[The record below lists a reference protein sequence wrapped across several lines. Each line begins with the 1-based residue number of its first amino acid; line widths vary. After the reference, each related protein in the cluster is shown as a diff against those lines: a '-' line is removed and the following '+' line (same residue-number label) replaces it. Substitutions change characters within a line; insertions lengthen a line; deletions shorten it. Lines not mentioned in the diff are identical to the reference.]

1 MNLTELIE
9 KRSNTVNQMK
19 ALADAAAKASRD
31 LTDEENT
38 QFEKLKTEER
48 SIQAQ
53 IDRVEYLRSLERAV
67 PADHIGDGH
76 NKDFEKLKRSVS
88 VQNIIQAQIAGRSL
102 SGAELEYNKEA
113 EKRSG
118 KKAQG
123 AFIPFDALETRATNN
138 TTTAAELVATNHRPQ
153 DYIGALRSSNIVRQM
168 GVRTLTGLSGDVV
181 IPKFGSGLSLGWVG
195 EEEAVP
201 ESNMSFDAITLTP
214 KHTGGKT
221 EMSRQLIQQS
231 SPDIESLI
239 REDLSFLVAKNI
251 DEAILAGTG
260 VKDPLGIIN
269 TTGVLTGTFPDGLTG
284 VSWQNILELIQ
295 QIEDENITNLQWLGT
310 SALKTFLAGVEK
322 STGTGQYLYQ
332 NGQVGELPFK
342 VSANLP
348 AKKAILGDFSQV
360 LLGVWSE
367 IDILVNPYA
376 EPAYSRGGVQVRA
389 MATCDVAVRHPKA
402 FLVLTEAEAA
412 GG

>member
-1 MNLTELIE
+1 MTLTELLE
-9 KRSNTVNQMK
+9 KRSSTVDAMK
-19 ALADAAAKASRD
+19 AIADAAAKARRD
-31 LTDEENT
+31 LTDEESA
-38 QFEKLKTEER
+38 QFETLKNEER
-48 SIQAQ
+48 SIQKQ
-53 IDRVEYLRSLERAV
+53 IDRVEYLRSLERAA
-67 PADHIGDGH
+67 PADHVGDSH

-123 AFIPFDALETRATNN
+123 AFIPFDVLETRATNN

-239 REDLSFLVAKNI
+239 REDLSYLVAQNI
-251 DEAILAGTG
+251 DQAIIAGTG
-260 VKDPLGIIN
+260 VKDPRGILN

-295 QIEDENITNLQWLGT
+295 QLEDENITNLQWLGT

-322 STGTGQYLYQ
+322 SAGTGQYLYQ

-342 VSANLP
+342 VSANMP
-348 AKKAILGDFSQV
+348 AKTAILGDFSQV
-360 LLGVWSE
+360 MLGVWAD
-367 IDILVNPYA
+367 IDVLVNPFA

-402 FLVLTEAEAA
+402 FLVATGA
-412 GG
+412 

>member
-1 MNLTELIE
+1 MNLTELLE
-9 KRSNTVNQMK
+9 KRSSTVSQMK
-19 ALADAAAKASRD
+19 ALADAAAKAQRD
-31 LTDEENT
+31 LTDEESA
-38 QFEKLKTEER
+38 QFETLKNEER
-48 SIQAQ
+48 SIQKQ
-53 IDRVEYLRSLERAV
+53 IDRVEYLRSLERGA
-67 PADHIGDGH
+67 PADHISDGH

-123 AFIPFDALETRATNN
+123 AFIPFDVLETRATNN
-138 TTTAAELVATNHRPQ
+138 TTSASDLVAANHRPQ
-153 DYIGALRSSNIVRQM
+153 DYIGALRASNIVRQM

-181 IPKFGSGLSLGWVG
+181 IPKYGTGLSLGWVG

-201 ESNMSFDAITLTP
+201 ESNMTFDSITLTP

-269 TTGVLTGTFPDGLTG
+269 TLGVLTGDTPATWAEVL
-284 VSWQNILELIQ
+284 QLIQ

-310 SALKTFLAGVEK
+310 SALKTTLAGIEK

-342 VSANLP
+342 VSANMP
-348 AKKAILGDFSQV
+348 ANTAILGDFSQV

-402 FLVLTEAEAA
+402 FLVMTEAVT

>member
-1 MNLTELIE
+1 MNLTELLE

-19 ALADAAAKASRD
+19 ALADTAAKAQRD
-31 LTDEENT
+31 LTEEEST
-38 QFEKLKTEER
+38 QFEKLKAEER
-48 SIQAQ
+48 SIQQQ
-53 IDRVEYLRSLERAV
+53 IDRVEYLRSLERSA
-67 PADHIGDGH
+67 PADHIGDSHG
-76 NKDFEKLKRSVS
+76 KDFEKLKRSVS
-88 VQNIIQAQIAGRSL
+88 VANIIRSQMQGTQL

-118 KKAQG
+118 RKAQG
-123 AFIPFDALETRATNN
+123 AFIPFDALETRAN
-138 TTTAAELVATNHRPQ
+138 TTTSASDLVAANHRPQ
-153 DYIGALRSSNIVRQM
+153 DYIGPLRASNIVRQM

-181 IPKFGSGLSLGWVG
+181 IPKFGTGLSLGWVG
-195 EEEAVP
+195 EGEAVP

-239 REDLSFLVAKNI
+239 REDLSYLVAKNI
-251 DEAILAGTG
+251 DQAIIAGTG
-260 VKDPLGIIN
+260 VKDPLGILN
-269 TTGVLTGTFPDGLTG
+269 TVGVLTGAIPATWAEVL
-284 VSWQNILELIQ
+284 QLIQ
-295 QIEDENITNLQWLGT
+295 QIEDENISNLKWLAT
-310 SALKTFLAGVEK
+310 STTKTTLAGIEK
-322 STGTGQYLYQ
+322 SAGTGKYLYEA
-332 NGQVGELPFK
+332 GQVAELPFN
-342 VSANLP
+342 VSANMP
-348 AKKAILGDFSQV
+348 ANKLILGDFSQV

-402 FLVLTEAEAA
+402 FLVATGA
-412 GG
+412 

>member
-1 MNLTELIE
+1 MTLTELLE
-9 KRSNTVNQMK
+9 KRSSTVSQMK
-19 ALADAAAKASRD
+19 ALADAAAKAQRD
-31 LTDEENT
+31 LTDEESA
-38 QFEKLKTEER
+38 QFETLKNEER
-48 SIQAQ
+48 SIQKQ
-53 IDRVEYLRSLERAV
+53 IDRVEYLRSLERGA
-67 PADHIGDGH
+67 PADHVGDSH

-118 KKAQG
+118 KKANG
-123 AFIPFDALETRATNN
+123 AFIPFDSLETRATNN
-138 TTTAAELVATNHRPQ
+138 TTSASDLVAANHRPQ
-153 DYIGALRSSNIVRQM
+153 DYIGALRASNIVRQM

-181 IPKFGSGLSLGWVG
+181 IPKYGTGLSLGWVG
-195 EEEAVP
+195 EEEAVT
-201 ESNMSFDAITLTP
+201 ESNMTFDAVTLTP

-239 REDLSFLVAKNI
+239 REDLSYLVAQNI

-269 TTGVLTGTFPDGLTG
+269 TLGVLTGDTPATWAEVL
-284 VSWQNILELIQ
+284 QLIQ

-310 SALKTFLAGVEK
+310 SALKTTLAGIEK

-342 VSANLP
+342 VSANMP
-348 AKKAILGDFSQV
+348 AKTAILGDFSQV

-367 IDILVNPYA
+367 IDILVNPFA

-402 FLVLTEAEAA
+402 FLVMTEAVT

>member
-1 MNLTELIE
+1 MKLTELIE

-19 ALADAAAKASRD
+19 AIADKASAENRD
-31 LTDEENT
+31 LTTEEST
-38 QFEKLKTEER
+38 QFEQLKTEER
-48 SIQAQ
+48 SIQKQ
-53 IDRVEYLRSLERAV
+53 IDRAEYLRSVERSA

-88 VQNIIQAQIAGRSL
+88 VQNIIRSQMNGRAL
-102 SGAELEYNKEA
+102 SGAELEYNQEA

-118 KKAQG
+118 RKAQG
-123 AFIPFDALETRATNN
+123 AFIPFDALETRAN
-138 TTTAAELVATNHRPQ
+138 TTTTASDLVPTIQRPQ
-153 DYIGALRSSNIVRQM
+153 DYIGALRSSNIVRSL

-181 IPKFGSGLSLGWVG
+181 IPKFGSGLSLGWINEG
-195 EEEAVP
+195 ESVAEDE
-201 ESNMSFDAITLTP
+201 MSFDAISLKP

-221 EMSRQLIQQS
+221 EMSRQLLQQS
-231 SPDIESLI
+231 SPDIESLV
-239 REDLSFLVAKNI
+239 REDLSYLVAQNI
-251 DEAILAGTG
+251 DQAIIAGTG

-284 VSWQNILELIQ
+284 VSWQTILNFIQ

-342 VSANLP
+342 VSANMP
-348 AKKAILGDFSQV
+348 AKTAILGDFSQV

-402 FLVLTEAEAA
+402 FLVLTEAVA

>member
-1 MNLTELIE
+1 MTLTELIE
-9 KRSNTVNQMK
+9 KRSTTVAAMK
-19 ALADAAAKASRD
+19 ALADAAAKAQRD
-31 LTDEENT
+31 LTDEESA
-38 QFEKLKTEER
+38 QFETLKNEER
-48 SIQAQ
+48 SIQKQ
-53 IDRVEYLRSLERAV
+53 IDRVEYLRSLERGA
-67 PADHIGDGH
+67 PADHVGDSH

-118 KKAQG
+118 KKANG
-123 AFIPFDALETRATNN
+123 AFFPFDVLETRATNN
-138 TTTAAELVATNHRPQ
+138 TTTAADIVAANHRPQ
-153 DYIGALRSSNIVRQM
+153 DYIGALRASNIVRQM

-181 IPKFGSGLSLGWVG
+181 IPKYGTGLSLGWVG
-195 EEEAVP
+195 EEEAVT
-201 ESNMSFDAITLTP
+201 ESNMTFDAVTLTP

-239 REDLSFLVAKNI
+239 REDLSYLVAQNI

-269 TTGVLTGTFPDGLTG
+269 TLGVLTGDTPATWAEVL
-284 VSWQNILELIQ
+284 QLIQ

-310 SALKTFLAGVEK
+310 SALKTTLAGIEK

-342 VSANLP
+342 VSANMP
-348 AKKAILGDFSQV
+348 AKTAILGDFSQV

-402 FLVLTEAEAA
+402 FLVMTDAVT

>member
-1 MNLTELIE
+1 MTLTELLE

-19 ALADAAAKASRD
+19 TLADAAAKAQRD
-31 LTDEENT
+31 LTDEEST
-38 QFEKLKTEER
+38 QFETLKNEER
-48 SIQAQ
+48 SIQKQ
-53 IDRVEYLRSLERAV
+53 IDRVEYLRSLERSA
-67 PADHIGDGH
+67 PADHVGDSH

-118 KKAQG
+118 KKATG
-123 AFIPFDALETRATNN
+123 AFIPFDVLETRATNN
-138 TTTAAELVATNHRPQ
+138 TTSASDIVAANHRPQ
-153 DYIGALRSSNIVRQM
+153 DYIGALRASNIVRQM

-181 IPKFGSGLSLGWVG
+181 IPKFGTGLSLGWVG

-260 VKDPLGIIN
+260 VKDPLGILN
-269 TTGVLTGTFPDGLTG
+269 TIGVLTGTAPATWAEVL
-284 VSWQNILELIQ
+284 QLIQ

-310 SALKTFLAGVEK
+310 SALKTTLAGIEK

-342 VSANLP
+342 VSANMP
-348 AKKAILGDFSQV
+348 AKTAILGDFSQV

-402 FLVLTEAEAA
+402 FLVMTEAVT

>member
-1 MNLTELIE
+1 MNLTELLE
-9 KRSNTVNQMK
+9 KRSSTVSQMK
-19 ALADAAAKASRD
+19 ALADAAAKAQRD
-31 LTDEENT
+31 LTDEEST
-38 QFEKLKTEER
+38 QFETLKNEER
-48 SIQAQ
+48 SIQKQ
-53 IDRVEYLRSLERAV
+53 IDRVEYLRSLERSA
-67 PADHIGDGH
+67 PADHVGDSH

-123 AFIPFDALETRATNN
+123 AFIPFDVLEKRATNN
-138 TTTAAELVATNHRPQ
+138 TTTAADLVAANHRPQ

-181 IPKFGSGLSLGWVG
+181 IPKFGTGLSLGWVG

-260 VKDPLGIIN
+260 AKDPLGILN
-269 TTGVLTGTFPDGLTG
+269 TIGVLTGTTPATWAEVL
-284 VSWQNILELIQ
+284 QLIQ
-295 QIEDENITNLQWLGT
+295 QIEDENITNLQWLAT
-310 SALKTFLAGVEK
+310 SALKTTLAGIEK

-342 VSANLP
+342 VSANMP
-348 AKKAILGDFSQV
+348 AKTAILGDFSQV

-402 FLVLTEAEAA
+402 FLVLTDAVT

>member
-1 MNLTELIE
+1 MKLTELIE

-19 ALADAAAKASRD
+19 AIADKASAENRD
-31 LTDEENT
+31 LTTEEST
-38 QFEKLKTEER
+38 QFEQLKTEER
-48 SIQAQ
+48 SIQKQ
-53 IDRVEYLRSLERAV
+53 IDRAEYLRSLERSA

-88 VQNIIQAQIAGRSL
+88 VQNIIRSQMNGRAL
-102 SGAELEYNKEA
+102 SGAELEYNQEA

-138 TTTAAELVATNHRPQ
+138 TTTAADLVATNHRPQ
-153 DYIGALRSSNIVRQM
+153 DYIGALRASNIVRQM

-181 IPKFGSGLSLGWVG
+181 IPKYGTGLSLGWVG

-201 ESNMSFDAITLTP
+201 ESNMTFDSITLTP

-269 TTGVLTGTFPDGLTG
+269 TLGVLTGDTPATWAEVL
-284 VSWQNILELIQ
+284 QLIQ
-295 QIEDENITNLQWLGT
+295 QIEDENITNLQWLAT
-310 SALKTFLAGVEK
+310 SALKTTLAGIEK
-322 STGTGQYLYQ
+322 SAGTGQYLYQ

-342 VSANLP
+342 VSANMP
-348 AKKAILGDFSQV
+348 AKTAILGDFSQV

-402 FLVLTEAEAA
+402 FLVLTDAVS

>member
-1 MNLTELIE
+1 MNLTELLE
-9 KRSNTVNQMK
+9 KRSSTVSQMK
-19 ALADAAAKASRD
+19 ALADAAAKAQRD
-31 LTDEENT
+31 LTEEEST
-38 QFEKLKTEER
+38 QFETLKNEER
-48 SIQAQ
+48 SIQKQ
-53 IDRVEYLRSLERAV
+53 IDRVEYLRSLERAA
-67 PADHIGDGH
+67 PADHVGDSH

-138 TTTAAELVATNHRPQ
+138 TTSASDLVAANHRPQ

-181 IPKFGSGLSLGWVG
+181 IPKYGTGLSLGWVG

-201 ESNMSFDAITLTP
+201 ESNMTFDSITLTP

-239 REDLSFLVAKNI
+239 REDLSFLVAQNI
-251 DEAILAGTG
+251 DKAIIAGTG
-260 VKDPLGIIN
+260 VKDPLGILN
-269 TTGVLTGTFPDGLTG
+269 TLGVLTGAIPDT
-284 VSWQNILELIQ
+284 WQEVLALIQ
-295 QIEDENITNLQWLGT
+295 LIEDQNITNLKWLGT
-310 SALKTFLAGVEK
+310 STTKTTLAGIEK
-322 STGTGQYLYQ
+322 STGTGQFLYQ
-332 NGQVGELPFK
+332 NGQVAELPFN
-342 VSANLP
+342 VSANMP
-348 AKKAILGDFSQV
+348 ANKLILGDFSQV

-402 FLVLTEAEAA
+402 FLVATGA
-412 GG
+412 

>member
-1 MNLTELIE
+1 MTLTELLE

-19 ALADAAAKASRD
+19 ALADAAAKAQRD
-31 LTDEENT
+31 LTEEEST
-38 QFEKLKTEER
+38 QFETLKNEER
-48 SIQAQ
+48 SVQKQ
-53 IDRVEYLRSLERAV
+53 IDRVEYLRSLERSA
-67 PADHIGDGH
+67 PADHVGDNH

-88 VQNIIQAQIAGRSL
+88 VQNIIRSQMQGTQL

-153 DYIGALRSSNIVRQM
+153 DYIGALRASNIVRQM

-181 IPKFGSGLSLGWVG
+181 IPKFGTGLSLGWVG

-239 REDLSFLVAKNI
+239 REDLSYLVAKNI
-251 DEAILAGTG
+251 DQAIIAGTG
-260 VKDPLGIIN
+260 VKDPLGILN
-269 TTGVLTGTFPDGLTG
+269 TVGVLTGAIPDT
-284 VSWQNILELIQ
+284 WQEVLALIQ
-295 QIEDENITNLQWLGT
+295 LIEDQNITNLKWLGT
-310 SALKTFLAGVEK
+310 STTKTTLAGIEK
-322 STGTGQYLYQ
+322 STGTGQFLYQ
-332 NGQVGELPFK
+332 NGQVGELPFN
-342 VSANLP
+342 VSANMP
-348 AKKAILGDFSQV
+348 ANKLILGDFSQV

-367 IDILVNPYA
+367 IDILVNPYV

-402 FLVLTEAEAA
+402 FLVATGA
-412 GG
+412 

>member
-1 MNLTELIE
+1 MTLTELLE
-9 KRSNTVNQMK
+9 KRSSTVNKMK
-19 ALADAAAKASRD
+19 ALADAAAKAQRD
-31 LTDEENT
+31 LTEEEST
-38 QFEKLKTEER
+38 QFETLKNEER
-48 SIQAQ
+48 SVQKQ
-53 IDRVEYLRSLERAV
+53 IDRVEYLRSLERSA
-67 PADHIGDGH
+67 PADHVGDSH

-153 DYIGALRSSNIVRQM
+153 DYIGALRASNIVRQM

-181 IPKFGSGLSLGWVG
+181 IPKFGTGLSLGWVG

-239 REDLSFLVAKNI
+239 REDLSYLVAKNI
-251 DEAILAGTG
+251 DQAIIAGTG
-260 VKDPLGIIN
+260 VKDPLGILN
-269 TTGVLTGTFPDGLTG
+269 TVGVLTGAIPDT
-284 VSWQNILELIQ
+284 WQEVLALIQ
-295 QIEDENITNLQWLGT
+295 LIEDQNITNLKWLGT
-310 SALKTFLAGVEK
+310 STTKTTLAGIEK
-322 STGTGQYLYQ
+322 STGTGQFLYQ
-332 NGQVGELPFK
+332 NGQVGELPFN
-342 VSANLP
+342 VSANMP
-348 AKKAILGDFSQV
+348 ANKLILGDFSQV

-402 FLVLTEAEAA
+402 FLVATGA
-412 GG
+412 

>member
-1 MNLTELIE
+1 MNLTELLE
-9 KRSNTVNQMK
+9 KRSTTVAAMK
-19 ALADAAAKASRD
+19 ALADAAAKAQRD
-31 LTDEENT
+31 LTDEESA
-38 QFEKLKTEER
+38 QFETLKNEER
-48 SIQAQ
+48 SIQKQ
-53 IDRVEYLRSLERAV
+53 IDRVEYLRSLERGA
-67 PADHIGDGH
+67 PADHVGDNH

-123 AFIPFDALETRATNN
+123 AFIPFDSLETRATNN
-138 TTTAAELVATNHRPQ
+138 TTSASDLVAANHRPQ
-153 DYIGALRSSNIVRQM
+153 DYIGALRASNIVRQM

-181 IPKFGSGLSLGWVG
+181 IPKYGTGLSLGWVG
-195 EEEAVP
+195 EEEAVT
-201 ESNMSFDAITLTP
+201 ESNMTFDAVTLTP

-239 REDLSFLVAKNI
+239 REDLSYLVAQNI

-269 TTGVLTGTFPDGLTG
+269 TLGVLTGNTPATWAEVL
-284 VSWQNILELIQ
+284 QLIQ

-310 SALKTFLAGVEK
+310 SALKTTLAGIEK

-342 VSANLP
+342 VSANMP
-348 AKKAILGDFSQV
+348 AKTAILGDFSQV

-367 IDILVNPYA
+367 IDILVNPFA

-402 FLVLTEAEAA
+402 FLVMTDAVT

>member
-1 MNLTELIE
+1 MTLTELLE

-19 ALADAAAKASRD
+19 TLADAAAKAQRD
-31 LTDEENT
+31 LTDEESA
-38 QFEKLKTEER
+38 QFETLKNEER
-48 SIQAQ
+48 SIQKQ
-53 IDRVEYLRSLERAV
+53 IDRVEYLRSLERGA
-67 PADHIGDGH
+67 PADHISDGH

-181 IPKFGSGLSLGWVG
+181 IPKFGTGLSLGWVG

-239 REDLSFLVAKNI
+239 REDLSYLVAQNI
-251 DEAILAGTG
+251 DKAIIAGTG
-260 VKDPLGIIN
+260 VKDPLGILN
-269 TTGVLTGTFPDGLTG
+269 TVGVLTGAIPDT
-284 VSWQNILELIQ
+284 WQEVLALIQ
-295 QIEDENITNLQWLGT
+295 LIEDQNITNLKWLGT
-310 SALKTFLAGVEK
+310 STTKTTLAGIEK
-322 STGTGQYLYQ
+322 STGTGQFLYQ
-332 NGQVGELPFK
+332 NGQVGELPFN
-342 VSANLP
+342 VSANMP
-348 AKKAILGDFSQV
+348 ANKLILGDFSQV
-360 LLGVWSE
+360 ILGVWSE

-402 FLVLTEAEAA
+402 FLVATGA
-412 GG
+412 

>member
-1 MNLTELIE
+1 MTLTELLE
-9 KRSNTVNQMK
+9 KRSSTVDAMK
-19 ALADAAAKASRD
+19 ALADAAAKAQRD
-31 LTDEENT
+31 LTDEESA
-38 QFEKLKTEER
+38 QFETLKNEER
-48 SIQAQ
+48 SIQKQ
-53 IDRVEYLRSLERAV
+53 IDRVEYLRSLERSA
-67 PADHIGDGH
+67 PADHVGDNH

-118 KKAQG
+118 KKATG
-123 AFIPFDALETRATNN
+123 AFIPFDVLETRATNN
-138 TTTAAELVATNHRPQ
+138 TTSASDIVAANHRPQ
-153 DYIGALRSSNIVRQM
+153 DYIGALRASNIVRQM

-181 IPKFGSGLSLGWVG
+181 IPKFGTGLSLGWVG

-260 VKDPLGIIN
+260 VKDPLGILN
-269 TTGVLTGTFPDGLTG
+269 TIGVLTGTAPATWAEVL
-284 VSWQNILELIQ
+284 QLIQ

-310 SALKTFLAGVEK
+310 SALKTTLAGIEK

-342 VSANLP
+342 VSANMP
-348 AKKAILGDFSQV
+348 AKTAILGDFSQV

-402 FLVLTEAEAA
+402 FLVMTEAVT

>member
-1 MNLTELIE
+1 MNLTELLE
-9 KRSNTVNQMK
+9 KRSSTVSQMK
-19 ALADAAAKASRD
+19 ALADAAAKAQRD
-31 LTDEENT
+31 LTEEEST
-38 QFEKLKTEER
+38 QFETLKNEER
-48 SIQAQ
+48 SIQKQ
-53 IDRVEYLRSLERAV
+53 IDRVEYLRSLERAA
-67 PADHIGDGH
+67 PADHVGDSH

-138 TTTAAELVATNHRPQ
+138 TTTAAELVAANHRPQ

-181 IPKFGSGLSLGWVG
+181 IPKFGTGLSLGWVG

-239 REDLSFLVAKNI
+239 REDLSYLVAQNI
-251 DEAILAGTG
+251 DQAIIAGTG
-260 VKDPLGIIN
+260 VKDPLGILN
-269 TTGVLTGTFPDGLTG
+269 TLGVLTGAIPDTWAEVLA
-284 VSWQNILELIQ
+284 LIQ
-295 QIEDENITNLQWLGT
+295 LIEDQNITNLKWLGT
-310 SALKTFLAGVEK
+310 STTKTTLAGIEK
-322 STGTGQYLYQ
+322 STGTGQFLYQ
-332 NGQVGELPFK
+332 NGQVGELPFN
-342 VSANLP
+342 VSANMP
-348 AKKAILGDFSQV
+348 ANKLILGDFSQV

-402 FLVLTEAEAA
+402 FLVATGA
-412 GG
+412 

>member
-19 ALADAAAKASRD
+19 ALADAAAKAQRD
-31 LTDEENT
+31 LTEEEST
-38 QFEKLKTEER
+38 QFETLKNEER
-48 SIQAQ
+48 SIQKQ
-53 IDRVEYLRSLERAV
+53 IDRVEYLRSLERSA
-67 PADHIGDGH
+67 PADHVGDSH

-153 DYIGALRSSNIVRQM
+153 DYIGALRASNIVRQM

-181 IPKFGSGLSLGWVG
+181 IPKYGTGLSLGWVG
-195 EEEAVP
+195 EEEAVT

-239 REDLSFLVAKNI
+239 REDLSYLVAQNI
-251 DEAILAGTG
+251 DQAIIAGTG
-260 VKDPLGIIN
+260 VKDPLGILN
-269 TTGVLTGTFPDGLTG
+269 TVGVLTGAIPDT
-284 VSWQNILELIQ
+284 WQEVLALIQ
-295 QIEDENITNLQWLGT
+295 LIEDQNITNLKWLGT
-310 SALKTFLAGVEK
+310 STTKTTLAGIEK
-322 STGTGQYLYQ
+322 STGTGQFLYQ
-332 NGQVGELPFK
+332 NGQVGELPFN
-342 VSANLP
+342 VSANMP
-348 AKKAILGDFSQV
+348 ANKLILGDFSQV

-402 FLVLTEAEAA
+402 FLVATGA
-412 GG
+412 

>member
-1 MNLTELIE
+1 MTLTELLE

-19 ALADAAAKASRD
+19 ALADAAAKAQRD
-31 LTDEENT
+31 LTDEESA
-38 QFEKLKTEER
+38 QFETLKNEER
-48 SIQAQ
+48 SVQKQ
-53 IDRVEYLRSLERAV
+53 IDRVEYLRSLERSA
-67 PADHIGDGH
+67 PADHVGDNH

-88 VQNIIQAQIAGRSL
+88 VQNIIRSQMQGTQL

-153 DYIGALRSSNIVRQM
+153 DYIGALRASNIVRQL

-181 IPKFGSGLSLGWVG
+181 IPKYGSGLSLGWVG
-195 EEEAVP
+195 EEEAVT
-201 ESNMSFDAITLTP
+201 ESNMSFDSITLTP

-239 REDLSFLVAKNI
+239 REDLSYLVAQNI
-251 DEAILAGTG
+251 DQAIIAGTG
-260 VKDPLGIIN
+260 VKDPLGILN
-269 TTGVLTGTFPDGLTG
+269 TVGVLTGAIPDT
-284 VSWQNILELIQ
+284 WQEVLALIQ
-295 QIEDENITNLQWLGT
+295 LIEDQNITNLKWLGT
-310 SALKTFLAGVEK
+310 STTKTTLAGIEK
-322 STGTGQYLYQ
+322 STGTGQFLYQ
-332 NGQVGELPFK
+332 NGQVGELPFN
-342 VSANLP
+342 VSANMP
-348 AKKAILGDFSQV
+348 ANKLILGDFSQV

-402 FLVLTEAEAA
+402 FLVATGA
-412 GG
+412 

>member
-1 MNLTELIE
+1 MTLTELIE

-19 ALADAAAKASRD
+19 AIADKASTENRD
-31 LTDEENT
+31 LTAEESA
-38 QFEKLKTEER
+38 QFETLKNEER
-48 SIQAQ
+48 SIQKQ
-53 IDRVEYLRSLERAV
+53 IDRTEYLRSLERSA
-67 PADHIGDGH
+67 PADHVGDSH

-88 VQNIIQAQIAGRSL
+88 VQNIIRSQMQGTQL

-153 DYIGALRSSNIVRQM
+153 DYIGALRASNIVRQM

-181 IPKFGSGLSLGWVG
+181 IPKFGTGLSLGWVG

-239 REDLSFLVAKNI
+239 REDLSYLVAQNI
-251 DEAILAGTG
+251 DQAIIAGTG
-260 VKDPLGIIN
+260 VKDPLGILN
-269 TTGVLTGTFPDGLTG
+269 TVGVLTGAIPDT
-284 VSWQNILELIQ
+284 WQEVLALIQ
-295 QIEDENITNLQWLGT
+295 LIEDQNITNLKWLGT
-310 SALKTFLAGVEK
+310 STTKTTLAGIEK
-322 STGTGQYLYQ
+322 STGTGQFLYQ
-332 NGQVGELPFK
+332 NGQVGELPFN
-342 VSANLP
+342 VSANMP
-348 AKKAILGDFSQV
+348 ANKLILGDFSQV

-402 FLVLTEAEAA
+402 FLVATGA
-412 GG
+412 

>member
-1 MNLTELIE
+1 MDLTELLE
-9 KRSNTVNQMK
+9 KRSSTVSQMK
-19 ALADAAAKASRD
+19 ALADAAAKAQRD
-31 LTDEENT
+31 LTEEEST
-38 QFEKLKTEER
+38 QFETLKNEER
-48 SIQAQ
+48 SVQKQ
-53 IDRVEYLRSLERAV
+53 IDRVEYLRSLERSA
-67 PADHIGDGH
+67 PADHVGDSH

-153 DYIGALRSSNIVRQM
+153 DYIGALRASNIVRQM

-181 IPKFGSGLSLGWVG
+181 IPKFGTGLSLGWVG

-231 SPDIESLI
+231 SPDIESLF
-239 REDLSFLVAKNI
+239 REDLSYLVAKNI
-251 DEAILAGTG
+251 YQAIIAGTG
-260 VKDPLGIIN
+260 VKDPLGILN
-269 TTGVLTGTFPDGLTG
+269 TVGVLTGAIPDT
-284 VSWQNILELIQ
+284 WQEVLALIQ
-295 QIEDENITNLQWLGT
+295 LIEDQNITNLKWLGT
-310 SALKTFLAGVEK
+310 STTKTTLAGIEK
-322 STGTGQYLYQ
+322 STGTGQFLYQ
-332 NGQVGELPFK
+332 NGQVGELPFN
-342 VSANLP
+342 VSANMP
-348 AKKAILGDFSQV
+348 ANKLILGDFSQV

-402 FLVLTEAEAA
+402 FLVATGA
-412 GG
+412 

>member
-1 MNLTELIE
+1 MTLTELIE
-9 KRSNTVNQMK
+9 KRSTTVAAMK
-19 ALADAAAKASRD
+19 ALADAAAKAQRD
-31 LTDEENT
+31 LTDEESA
-38 QFEKLKTEER
+38 QFETLKNEER
-48 SIQAQ
+48 SIQKQ
-53 IDRVEYLRSLERAV
+53 IDRVEYLRSLERSA
-67 PADHIGDGH
+67 PADHVGDSH

-118 KKAQG
+118 KKANG
-123 AFIPFDALETRATNN
+123 AFIPFDVLETRATNN
-138 TTTAAELVATNHRPQ
+138 TTSASDLVAANHRPQ
-153 DYIGALRSSNIVRQM
+153 DYIGALRASNIVRQM

-181 IPKFGSGLSLGWVG
+181 IPKYGTGLSLGWVG

-239 REDLSFLVAKNI
+239 REDLSYLVAQNI
-251 DEAILAGTG
+251 DQAIIAGTG
-260 VKDPLGIIN
+260 VKDPLGILN
-269 TTGVLTGTFPDGLTG
+269 TIGVLTGATPATWADVLA
-284 VSWQNILELIQ
+284 LIQ
-295 QIEDENITNLQWLGT
+295 QLEDENVSNLKWLAN
-310 SALKTFLAGVEK
+310 SALKTILAGTEK

-332 NGQVGELPFK
+332 GGQVGELPFHT
-342 VSANLP
+342 SANMP
-348 AKKAILGDFSQV
+348 TGKFILGDFSQV

-402 FLVLTEAEAA
+402 FLVAST

>member
-1 MNLTELIE
+1 MTLTELLE
-9 KRSNTVNQMK
+9 KRSTTVAAMK
-19 ALADAAAKASRD
+19 ALADAAAKAQRD
-31 LTDEENT
+31 LTDEESA
-38 QFEKLKTEER
+38 QFETLKNEER
-48 SIQAQ
+48 SIQKQ
-53 IDRVEYLRSLERAV
+53 IDRVEYLRSLERSA
-67 PADHIGDGH
+67 PADHVGDNH

-88 VQNIIQAQIAGRSL
+88 VQNIIQAQMQGTQL

-123 AFIPFDALETRATNN
+123 AFIPFDVLETRATNN
-138 TTTAAELVATNHRPQ
+138 TTSASDLVAANHRPQ
-153 DYIGALRSSNIVRQM
+153 DYIGPLRASNIVRQM

-181 IPKFGSGLSLGWVG
+181 IPKYGTGLSLGWVG

-201 ESNMSFDAITLTP
+201 ESNMSFDAVTLTP

-260 VKDPLGIIN
+260 VKDPLGILN
-269 TTGVLTGTFPDGLTG
+269 TIGVLTGTAPATWAEVL
-284 VSWQNILELIQ
+284 QLIQ

-310 SALKTFLAGVEK
+310 SALKTTLAGIEK

-342 VSANLP
+342 VSANMP
-348 AKKAILGDFSQV
+348 AKTAILGDFSQV
-360 LLGVWSE
+360 LLGTWSE
-367 IDILVNPYA
+367 IDILVNPFA

-402 FLVLTEAEAA
+402 FLVAST

>member
-1 MNLTELIE
+1 MTLTELLE
-9 KRSNTVNQMK
+9 KRSSTVSQMK
-19 ALADAAAKASRD
+19 ALADAAAKAQRD
-31 LTDEENT
+31 LTDEESA
-38 QFEKLKTEER
+38 QFETLKNEER
-48 SIQAQ
+48 SIQKQ
-53 IDRVEYLRSLERAV
+53 IDRVEYLRSLERGA
-67 PADHIGDGH
+67 PADHVGDSH

-153 DYIGALRSSNIVRQM
+153 DYIGALRASNIVRQM

-181 IPKFGSGLSLGWVG
+181 IPKYGTGLSLGWVG

-201 ESNMSFDAITLTP
+201 ESNMTFDSITLTP

-239 REDLSFLVAKNI
+239 REDLSYLVAQNI
-251 DEAILAGTG
+251 DKAIIAGTG
-260 VKDPLGIIN
+260 VKDPLGILN
-269 TTGVLTGTFPDGLTG
+269 TVGVLTGAIPDT
-284 VSWQNILELIQ
+284 WQEVLALIQ
-295 QIEDENITNLQWLGT
+295 LIEDQNITNLKWLGT
-310 SALKTFLAGVEK
+310 STTKTTLAGIEK
-322 STGTGQYLYQ
+322 STGTGQFLYQ
-332 NGQVGELPFK
+332 NGQVAELPFN
-342 VSANLP
+342 VSANMP
-348 AKKAILGDFSQV
+348 ANKLILGDFSQV

-402 FLVLTEAEAA
+402 FLVATGA
-412 GG
+412 

>member
-1 MNLTELIE
+1 MNLTELLE
-9 KRSNTVNQMK
+9 KRSSTVSQMK
-19 ALADAAAKASRD
+19 ALADAAAKAQRD
-31 LTDEENT
+31 LTEEEST
-38 QFEKLKTEER
+38 QFETLKNEER
-48 SIQAQ
+48 SIQKQ
-53 IDRVEYLRSLERAV
+53 IDRVEYLRSLERAA
-67 PADHIGDGH
+67 PADHVGDSH

-88 VQNIIQAQIAGRSL
+88 VQNIIRSQMQGTQL

-138 TTTAAELVATNHRPQ
+138 TTTAAELVAANHRPQ

-181 IPKFGSGLSLGWVG
+181 IPKFGTGLSLGWVG

-239 REDLSFLVAKNI
+239 REDLSYLVAQNI
-251 DEAILAGTG
+251 DQAIIAGTG
-260 VKDPLGIIN
+260 VKDPLGILN
-269 TTGVLTGTFPDGLTG
+269 TLGVLTGAIPDTWAEVLA
-284 VSWQNILELIQ
+284 LIQ
-295 QIEDENITNLQWLGT
+295 LIEDQNITNLKWLGT
-310 SALKTFLAGVEK
+310 STTKTTLAGIEK
-322 STGTGQYLYQ
+322 STGTGQFLYQ
-332 NGQVGELPFK
+332 NGQVGELPFN
-342 VSANLP
+342 VSANMP
-348 AKKAILGDFSQV
+348 ANKLILGDFSQV

-402 FLVLTEAEAA
+402 FLVATGA
-412 GG
+412 

>member
-1 MNLTELIE
+1 MTLTELLE

-19 ALADAAAKASRD
+19 TLADAAAKAQRD
-31 LTDEENT
+31 LTDEEST
-38 QFEKLKTEER
+38 QFETLKNEER
-48 SIQAQ
+48 SIQKQ
-53 IDRVEYLRSLERAV
+53 IDRVEYLRSLERSA
-67 PADHIGDGH
+67 PADHVGDSH

-153 DYIGALRSSNIVRQM
+153 DYIGALRASNIVRQM

-181 IPKFGSGLSLGWVG
+181 IPKYGTGLSLGWVG
-195 EEEAVP
+195 EEEAVT

-239 REDLSFLVAKNI
+239 REDLSYLVAQNI
-251 DEAILAGTG
+251 DQAIIAGTG
-260 VKDPLGIIN
+260 VKDPLGILN
-269 TTGVLTGTFPDGLTG
+269 TVGVLTGAIPDT
-284 VSWQNILELIQ
+284 WQEVLALIQ
-295 QIEDENITNLQWLGT
+295 LIEDQNITNLKWLGT
-310 SALKTFLAGVEK
+310 STTKTTLAGIEK
-322 STGTGQYLYQ
+322 STGTGQFLYQ
-332 NGQVGELPFK
+332 NGQVGELPFN
-342 VSANLP
+342 VSANMP
-348 AKKAILGDFSQV
+348 ANKLILGDFSQV

-402 FLVLTEAEAA
+402 FLVATGA
-412 GG
+412 

>member
-19 ALADAAAKASRD
+19 ALADAAAKAQRD
-31 LTDEENT
+31 LTEEEST
-38 QFEKLKTEER
+38 QFETLKNEER
-48 SIQAQ
+48 SIQKQ
-53 IDRVEYLRSLERAV
+53 IDRVEYLRSLERSA
-67 PADHIGDGH
+67 PADHVGDSH

-153 DYIGALRSSNIVRQM
+153 DYIGPLRASNIVRQM

-181 IPKFGSGLSLGWVG
+181 IPKFGTGLSLGWVG

-239 REDLSFLVAKNI
+239 REDLSFLVAQNI
-251 DEAILAGTG
+251 DKAILAGTG
-260 VKDPLGIIN
+260 VKDPLGILN
-269 TTGVLTGTFPDGLTG
+269 TIGVLTGTAPATWAEVL
-284 VSWQNILELIQ
+284 QLIQ

-310 SALKTFLAGVEK
+310 SALKTTLAGIEK
-322 STGTGQYLYQ
+322 SVGTGQYLYQ

-342 VSANLP
+342 MSANMP

-376 EPAYSRGGVQVRA
+376 EPAYSRGGVQIRA
-389 MATCDVAVRHPKA
+389 MATCDLAVRHPKA
-402 FLVLTEAEAA
+402 FLVLSDAVA

>member
-1 MNLTELIE
+1 MTLTELLE
-9 KRSNTVNQMK
+9 KRSSTVSQMK
-19 ALADAAAKASRD
+19 ALADAAAKAQRD
-31 LTDEENT
+31 LTDEESA
-38 QFEKLKTEER
+38 QFETLKNEER
-48 SIQAQ
+48 SIQKQ
-53 IDRVEYLRSLERAV
+53 IDRVEYLRSLERSA
-67 PADHIGDGH
+67 PADHVGDNH

-138 TTTAAELVATNHRPQ
+138 TTSASDLVATNHRPQ
-153 DYIGALRSSNIVRQM
+153 DYIGALRASNIVRQM

-181 IPKFGSGLSLGWVG
+181 IPKYGTGLSLGWVG
-195 EEEAVP
+195 EEEAVT
-201 ESNMSFDAITLTP
+201 ESNMTFDAVTLTP

-239 REDLSFLVAKNI
+239 REDLSYLVAQNI

-260 VKDPLGIIN
+260 LKDPLGIIN
-269 TTGVLTGTFPDGLTG
+269 TLGVLTGDTPATWAEVL
-284 VSWQNILELIQ
+284 QLIQ
-295 QIEDENITNLQWLGT
+295 QIEDKNITNLQWLGT
-310 SALKTFLAGVEK
+310 SALKTTLAGIEK

-342 VSANLP
+342 VSANMP
-348 AKKAILGDFSQV
+348 AKTAILGDFSQV

-402 FLVLTEAEAA
+402 FLVMTEAVT

>member
-19 ALADAAAKASRD
+19 AIADAAAKASRD

-153 DYIGALRSSNIVRQM
+153 DYIGPLRASNIVRQM

-181 IPKFGSGLSLGWVG
+181 IPKFGTGLSLGWVG

-239 REDLSFLVAKNI
+239 REDLSFLVAQNI
-251 DEAILAGTG
+251 DKAIIAGTG
-260 VKDPLGIIN
+260 VKDPLGILN
-269 TTGVLTGTFPDGLTG
+269 TVGVLTGTVPATWAEVL
-284 VSWQNILELIQ
+284 QLIQ
-295 QIEDENITNLQWLGT
+295 QLEDENISNLRWLGT
-310 SALKTFLAGVEK
+310 SGLKTALAGIEK
-322 STGTGQYLYQ
+322 SVGTGQYLYQ
-332 NGQVGELPFK
+332 NGQVGELPFN
-342 VSANLP
+342 VSANMP
-348 AKKAILGDFSQV
+348 TGQFILGDFSQV

-376 EPAYSRGGVQVRA
+376 EPAYSRGGVQIRA
-389 MATCDVAVRHPKA
+389 MATCDVAIRHPKA
-402 FLVLTEAEAA
+402 FLVASTGA
-412 GG
+412 

>member
-1 MNLTELIE
+1 MNLTELLE
-9 KRSNTVNQMK
+9 KRSSTVSQMK
-19 ALADAAAKASRD
+19 ALADAAAKAQRD
-31 LTDEENT
+31 LTDEESA
-38 QFEKLKTEER
+38 QFETLKNEER
-48 SIQAQ
+48 SIQKQ
-53 IDRVEYLRSLERAV
+53 IDRVEYLRSLERSA
-67 PADHIGDGH
+67 PADHVGDSH

-118 KKAQG
+118 KKANG
-123 AFIPFDALETRATNN
+123 AFFPFDVLETRATNN
-138 TTTAAELVATNHRPQ
+138 TTTAADLVAANHRPQ
-153 DYIGALRSSNIVRQM
+153 DYIGPLRASNIVRQM

-181 IPKFGSGLSLGWVG
+181 IPKFGTGLSLGWVG

-239 REDLSFLVAKNI
+239 REDLSFLVAQNI
-251 DEAILAGTG
+251 DKAIIAGTG
-260 VKDPLGIIN
+260 VKDPLGILN
-269 TTGVLTGTFPDGLTG
+269 TVGVLTGTAPATWAEVL
-284 VSWQNILELIQ
+284 QLIQ
-295 QIEDENITNLQWLGT
+295 QLEDENISNLRWLGT
-310 SALKTFLAGVEK
+310 SAFKTALAGIEK

-332 NGQVGELPFK
+332 NGQVGELPFN
-342 VSANLP
+342 VSANMP
-348 AKKAILGDFSQV
+348 TGQFILGDFSQV
-360 LLGVWSE
+360 ILATWAD
-367 IDILVNPYA
+367 IDVLVNPFS

-402 FLVLTEAEAA
+402 FLVAST

>member
-1 MNLTELIE
+1 MNLTELLE
-9 KRSNTVNQMK
+9 KRSSTVSQMK
-19 ALADAAAKASRD
+19 ALADAAAKAQRD
-31 LTDEENT
+31 LTEEEST
-38 QFEKLKTEER
+38 QFETLKNEER
-48 SIQAQ
+48 SIQKQ
-53 IDRVEYLRSLERAV
+53 IDRVEYLRSLERSA
-67 PADHIGDGH
+67 PADHVGDSH

-118 KKAQG
+118 KKANG
-123 AFIPFDALETRATNN
+123 AFFPFDVLETRATNN
-138 TTTAAELVATNHRPQ
+138 TTTAADLVAANHRPQ
-153 DYIGALRSSNIVRQM
+153 DYIGPLRASNIVRQM

-181 IPKFGSGLSLGWVG
+181 IPKYGTGLSLGWVG

-284 VSWQNILELIQ
+284 VSWQTILNFIQ

-332 NGQVGELPFK
+332 NGLVGELPFK
-342 VSANLP
+342 VSANMP
-348 AKKAILGDFSQV
+348 AKTAILGDFSQV
-360 LLGVWSE
+360 ILGTWS
-367 IDILVNPYA
+367 DVDVLVNPYS

-402 FLVLTEAEAA
+402 FLVMTEAVA

>member
-1 MNLTELIE
+1 MNLTELLE
-9 KRSNTVNQMK
+9 KRSSTVSQMK
-19 ALADAAAKASRD
+19 ALADAAAKAQRD
-31 LTDEENT
+31 LTEEEST
-38 QFEKLKTEER
+38 QFETLKNEER
-48 SIQAQ
+48 SIQKQ
-53 IDRVEYLRSLERAV
+53 IDRVEYLRSLERSA
-67 PADHIGDGH
+67 PADHVGDSH

-138 TTTAAELVATNHRPQ
+138 TTTAAELVAANHRPQ

-269 TTGVLTGTFPDGLTG
+269 TIGVLTGTTPATWAEVL
-284 VSWQNILELIQ
+284 QLIQ
-295 QIEDENITNLQWLGT
+295 QIEDENITNLQWLAT
-310 SALKTFLAGVEK
+310 SALKTTLAGIEK

-342 VSANLP
+342 VSANMP
-348 AKKAILGDFSQV
+348 AKTAILGDFSQV

-402 FLVLTEAEAA
+402 FLVLTDAVT

>member
-1 MNLTELIE
+1 MTLTELIE
-9 KRSNTVNQMK
+9 KRSTTVAAMK
-19 ALADAAAKASRD
+19 ALADAAAKANRD
-31 LTDEENT
+31 LTDDENT
-38 QFEKLKTEER
+38 QFEKLKAEER
-48 SIQAQ
+48 SIQQQ
-53 IDRVEYLRSLERAV
+53 IDRVEYLRSLERSA
-67 PADHIGDGH
+67 PADHVGDGH

-123 AFIPFDALETRATNN
+123 AFIPFDALETRTTNN
-138 TTTAAELVATNHRPQ
+138 TTTAADIVAANHRPQ
-153 DYIGALRSSNIVRQM
+153 DYIGALRASNIVRQM

-181 IPKFGSGLSLGWVG
+181 IPKHGTGLSLGWVG

-201 ESNMSFDAITLTP
+201 ESNMTFDSITLTP

-269 TTGVLTGTFPDGLTG
+269 TTGVLTGTFPDALTG
-284 VSWQNILELIQ
+284 VSWRNILELIQ

-310 SALKTFLAGVEK
+310 SAFKTFLAGVEK

-342 VSANLP
+342 VSANMP
-348 AKKAILGDFSQV
+348 AKTAILGDFSQV

-402 FLVLTEAEAA
+402 FLVMTEAVT

>member
-1 MNLTELIE
+1 MTLTELLE
-9 KRSNTVNQMK
+9 KRSSTVNKMK
-19 ALADAAAKASRD
+19 ALADAAAKAQRD
-31 LTDEENT
+31 LTEEEST
-38 QFEKLKTEER
+38 QFETLKTEER
-48 SIQAQ
+48 SIQKQ
-53 IDRVEYLRSLERAV
+53 IDRVEYLRSLERSA
-67 PADHIGDGH
+67 PADHVGDNH

-88 VQNIIQAQIAGRSL
+88 VQNIIRSQMQGTQL

-153 DYIGALRSSNIVRQM
+153 DYIGALRASNIVRQM

-181 IPKFGSGLSLGWVG
+181 IPKFGTGLSLGWVG

-239 REDLSFLVAKNI
+239 REDLSYLVAQNI
-251 DEAILAGTG
+251 DQAIIAGTG
-260 VKDPLGIIN
+260 VKDPLGILN
-269 TTGVLTGTFPDGLTG
+269 TVGVLTGAIPDT
-284 VSWQNILELIQ
+284 WQEVLALIQ
-295 QIEDENITNLQWLGT
+295 LIEDQNITNLKWLGT
-310 SALKTFLAGVEK
+310 STTKTTLAGIEK
-322 STGTGQYLYQ
+322 STGTGQFLYQ
-332 NGQVGELPFK
+332 NGQVGELPFN
-342 VSANLP
+342 VSANMP
-348 AKKAILGDFSQV
+348 ANKLILGDFSQV

-402 FLVLTEAEAA
+402 FLVATGA
-412 GG
+412 